1 MLGHHLG
8 DLRKLARLVDRL
20 HGKLRRKS
28 LRHLVVDIPTHVE
41 PALRLI
47 LELFERLRL
56 YRIDRDSLAGSEN
69 ADDPVAGNGATLG
82 GKAHRQGPNKSPGPG
97 CACCGPRP
105 ELDTG

>member
-1 MLGHHLG
+1 LGDHLG
-8 DLRKLARLVDRL
+8 DLRKGARLVDRL

-69 ADDPVAGNGATLG
+69 ADDPVARNGAALG
-82 GKAHRQGPNKSPGPG
+82 GTAAPRARTDSARRDSATLALARDRSP
-97 CACCGPRP
+97 
-105 ELDTG
+105 